1 MNLSKFKMPLKRC
14 IVEREMETLIKYV
27 METKCTSSFQRMAG
41 VHDGNDDQ
49 LSKEGKLDKEAG
61 M

>member
-1 MNLSKFKMPLKRC
+1 MPLKMC